1 MFTFNLFSI
10 TIGEQRV
17 RLQGEIKKMKDFKN
31 PAWKEAVTKVVQQI
45 QENEIKFV
53 RLQFTDINGFLKN
66 LAVSAKNI
74 ESIFENGQSF
84 DGSSITGYRPVEES
98 DMILYPD
105 PTTFAMLPWRPK
117 ERASARLICDVY
129 TPQNKRF
136 EGDPRYILERA
147 VEKAT
152 KAGYKFIC
160 APELE
165 FFIVKESENGGLP
178 KPIDLAGYFDAHPG
192 DVTDDLRREIADYA
206 EAFGIDIEIS
216 HHEVALGQN
225 EIDFK
230 YGEALETADRAI
242 TMKLCGKV
250 VAARNGYVTTYMPK
264 PFQGINGSGMHV
276 HQSIWTLDGKN
287 LFYSEDAKYGYLS
300 DLARNYIGGQLAH
313 GRKMA
318 AVLNSWPNSYKRLVP
333 GYEAPVYLA
342 WAHKNRSPLIR
353 VPNFGGRKSAAR
365 MEIRCPDGA
374 GNPYLQFAVLL
385 ATGLDGIKNKID
397 PGEAVELNVYHM
409 SYDERKE
416 RGIISLPESLKE
428 ALDELE
434 TSELMKETLGP
445 VTFDNFLKEKR
456 REWDLYRTQVT
467 EWEVNRYIKRL

>member
-1 MFTFNLFSI
+1 
-10 TIGEQRV
+10 
-17 RLQGEIKKMKDFKN
+17 MKHFKN
-31 PAWKEAVTKVVQQI
+31 PIWNEQVTKVIHQI
-45 QENEIKFV
+45 QENDIKFV

-98 DMILYPD
+98 DMNLYPD
-105 PTTFAMLPWRPK
+105 PFTFAILPWRPK
-117 ERASARLICDVY
+117 EKASARLICDVY

-147 VEKAT
+147 IEKAT
-152 KAGYKFIC
+152 NAGYTFIC

-165 FFIVKESENGGLP
+165 FFIVKESETGGLP
-178 KPIDLAGYFDAHPG
+178 TPIDLAGYFDAHPG

-242 TMKLCGKV
+242 TLKMCGKV
-250 VAARNGYVTTYMPK
+250 VAARNGYITTYMPK
-264 PFQGINGSGMHV
+264 PFQGINGSGMHI
-276 HQSIWTLDGKN
+276 HQSLWNKDYTQN
-287 LFYSEDAKYGYLS
+287 LFYSEDTKNGYLS
-300 DLARNYIGGQLAH
+300 ELARNYIGGQLIH
-313 GRKMA
+313 GRKMTA
-318 AVLNSWPNSYKRLVP
+318 ILNSWPNSYKRLVP
-333 GYEAPVYLA
+333 GYEAPVYIA

-365 MEIRCPDGA
+365 CEIRCPDGA

-385 ATGLDGIKNKID
+385 AAGLDGIKNKTD
-397 PGEAVELNVYHM
+397 PGHPVELNVYHM
-409 SYDERKE
+409 SYEERKQ
-416 RGIISLPESLKE
+416 RGIISLPENLKE

-434 TSELMKETLGP
+434 TSELMRETLGE
-445 VTFDNFLKEKR
+445 VTFENFLREKH
-456 REWDLYRTQVT
+456 REWDLYRTQVN